1 MSSGLLDD
9 DVLSPEDAEQVGS
22 LETVRAALVADARSW
37 AVQLEQLSALA
48 ARAERTGAQTRRTLA
63 LELAG
68 SWQVSQLTAENWVA
82 QAERFH
88 EALPLTLSML
98 QDGTLLRHQAVVL
111 LHRTQGSTPEVAA
124 AVEAEV
130 LPAGAGLCPSDLGR
144 KVDRVRLRIEA
155 EQADPAERE
164 RQEAQKVAERRT
176 WVRATPEGMA
186 VAGALLTPEQG
197 VSWAAG
203 MDALERRERLADRAA
218 GIDRTAEQRRTDLFA
233 ALPALVLAAT
243 AQDDRWRREAGLPA
257 GGRISSPAPQDG
269 PVPALFEEEPP
280 GGRVPPPWA
289 FTPEQV
295 AAHVTLNV
303 HVPVSTVLELS
314 QEPGSL
320 DKHGPVSAEHI
331 RLLRPKSFRRVMVD
345 AQSGQPIAVDD
356 KPTPAAD
363 TREGRREQL
372 QQMLRPDV
380 IVDADEPQHDPSARL
395 ARLIDLRDV
404 RCAGPGCSSSRCDR
418 DHLQP
423 HPLGATSARNLG
435 LLSRRCHSAKH
446 HGWTLTRH
454 PDSSVTW
461 TSPLHRRYDRP
472 GPWTPPPKIDLH
484 AEPPPP
490 RAAPAPPP
498 PPPDDQEDDGQPLM
512 DRLGAAAPP
521 PKPLAPPSH
530 RGWND
535 DPPF

>member
-1 MSSGLLDD
+1 MSGDLLDD
-9 DVLSPEDAEQVGS
+9 DVLSAEDAAQVGS

-48 ARAERTGAQTRRTLA
+48 ARAERAGAQTRRTLA

-98 QDGTLLRHQAVVL
+98 RAGTLLRHQAVVL
-111 LHRTQGSTPEVAA
+111 LHRTQGCTPEVAA
-124 AVEAEV
+124 AVEAQV
-130 LPAGAGLCPSDLGR
+130 LPDGAGLCPSDLGR
-144 KVDRVRLRIEA
+144 RVDRVRLRIEA
-155 EQADPAERE
+155 EQTDPAERE
-164 RQEAQKVAERRT
+164 RQEAEKVAERRT

-197 VSWAAG
+197 VVWAAG

-218 GIDRTAEQRRTDLFA
+218 GIDRTAEQRRADLFA
-233 ALPALVLAAT
+233 ALPALVLAGT

-257 GGRISSPAPQDG
+257 GGRISTPAHANGTAP
-269 PVPALFEEEPP
+269 LFDEATEQP
-280 GGRVPPPWA
+280 VPPPWA

-320 DKHGPVSAEHI
+320 DKHGPLSAEHI

-345 AQSGQPIAVDD
+345 ALSGQPIAVDD
-356 KPTPAAD
+356 KPSPAAD
-363 TREGRREQL
+363 TPAGRREQV

-380 IVDADEPQHDPSARL
+380 IVGADEPQHDPSARL

-423 HPLGATSARNLG
+423 HPVGATSARNLG

-446 HGWTLTRH
+446 HGWTLHRH

-461 TSPLHRRYDRP
+461 TSPLHRTYDRP
-472 GPWTPPPKIDLH
+472 GPWQPPPKVDLH
-484 AEPPPP
+484 AEPPPLRQP
-490 RAAPAPPP
+490 PLVGPPEDDDNESLLDRLTREPEAPPP
-498 PPPDDQEDDGQPLM
+498 PVTG
-512 DRLGAAAPP
+512 
-521 PKPLAPPSH
+521 
-530 RGWND
+530 RGWSD
-535 DPPF
+535 EPPF